1 MLKIPLTSRRWD
13 FHMTESFVRKLTN
26 FKMQNQPGSF
36 QPWNEKANWSSYST
50 IEELKYT
57 SLENQENPQ
66 IPRKVFIAKLSV
78 TDLTQIDDLNR
89 SSWEKQKAYNSQGI
103 KMLSL
108 ATLQKKKKGNKQNNP
123 NQKKKKRQQQKKKTP
138 THQKKPN

>member
-108 ATLQKKKKGNKQNNP
+108 ATLQKKKKATNKTTQTKR
-123 NQKKKKRQQQKKKTP
+123 KKKGNNKKKKTP